1 MTSFKLVFIGQTE
14 LIFDLCHIEVSFAYW
29 MRLIEHALQFNSPLG
44 YRQRVTV
51 DTVLTER

>member
-51 DTVLTER
+51 DTVLAER